1 MDKVDDASVSLLFA
15 EYAAFSD
22 RTQLSL
28 KVSYIKRDINYINDS
43 SLVTFAMLQHSDS
56 GI

>member
-1 MDKVDDASVSLLFA
+1 MMPVCLLFA

-22 RTQLSL
+22 RTQLSF
-28 KVSYIKRDINYINDS
+28 KVSHIKRDINYINDS

>member
-1 MDKVDDASVSLLFA
+1 MMPVCLLFA

-22 RTQLSL
+22 RTQLSF
-28 KVSYIKRDINYINDS
+28 KVLHIKRDINYINDS